1 MRNRSNF
8 NKKAVAE
15 TFLKRYVQLLSQ
27 MPGPIFPFLLLFT
40 PLASRSSPDESDDAE
55 HSKWD
60 EPRLSPDLG
69 VEGGFRFI
77 TKA

>member
-8 NKKAVAE
+8 NKKTVAE
-15 TFLKRYVQLLSQ
+15 TFFKTYVQLLSQ
-27 MPGPIFPFLLLFT
+27 MPGPIFPFLLLLT

-55 HSKWD
+55 HSRLD

-69 VEGGFRFI
+69 VEGGFCFI
-77 TKA
+77 TIA